1 MHKLILSLAT
11 LMMLALPIMAT
22 THVADYRVVPL
33 PSNISAK
40 KAVAFTLKPNTKIA
54 YSKGDDV
61 QKRNAQLLQ
70 QYINDLTG
78 YTLSITT
85 SNPSHNAIVLKAD
98 LADSNSGAYT
108 IEVDKPLITING
120 ASTEGTFHGIQTLRK
135 SIGET
140 IPAGDTVVLPAVT
153 ITDAPQ
159 FGYRGMHL
167 DVSRHFFP
175 ADSVKVYIDMLAL
188 HNINR
193 FHWHLSDDQ
202 GWRIEIKRYPE
213 LTEKGSIRK
222 ETMIGKTWNQ
232 YDNTPYGGYYTQDEV
247 RDIVAYAADRHI
259 TIVPEI
265 DLPGHMQGALHCYPN
280 LGCTGGPYEV
290 WTTWGIS
297 SDVLCAGNDEVF
309 TFIEN
314 VLTEIIDL
322 FPSEY
327 IHIGGDECPKTAWQN
342 CSKCQARIKQLEL
355 VGDERHSAE
364 DYLQSYV
371 TRRVEQFVNSKGRR
385 LIGWDEILEG
395 GVTPTATIMSWR
407 GEAGGR
413 AAAKMGNDVIMTPNV
428 PFYLDYYQT
437 ADTDNEPIAIGGCN
451 TVRDVYNYNPKPE
464 GITDAEFK
472 HIIGIQANLWTEYI
486 ATFSHLQYMALPRM
500 AALSEVQWCDF
511 NNKDYDDF
519 VKRLQRLTKLYNR
532 YGYNYAKHAL

>member
-1 MHKLILSLAT
+1 
-11 LMMLALPIMAT
+11 
-22 THVADYRVVPL
+22 
-33 PSNISAK
+33 
-40 KAVAFTLKPNTKIA
+40 
-54 YSKGDDV
+54 
-61 QKRNAQLLQ
+61 
-70 QYINDLTG
+70 
-78 YTLSITT
+78 
-85 SNPSHNAIVLKAD
+85 
-98 LADSNSGAYT
+98 
-108 IEVDKPLITING
+108 
-120 ASTEGTFHGIQTLRK
+120 
-135 SIGET
+135 
-140 IPAGDTVVLPAVT
+140 VVLPAVT

-314 VLTEIIDL
+314 VFTEIIDL

-385 LIGWDEILEG
+385 IIGWDEILEG